1 MLRFRKNIDASV
13 VSRWEN
19 LVAWMNKAVTSA
31 QQDYLKTDVDAPVLD
46 GFDLTDAGKK
56 LAAVN
61 AYEYGLKLAQN
72 NLTLAQ
78 QGKKTKAVLKGTS
91 DTAALLSFLYYLVED
106 RRQEDLKAQKRE
118 AELVMASREEFD
130 KAYIYQL
137 EVEEQHRIFTD
148 CLDWVDALV

>member
-1 MLRFRKNIDASV
+1 MFRFRKNIDSSV

-19 LVAWMNKAVTSA
+19 LVAWMNKAVTFA
-31 QQDYLKTDVDAPVLD
+31 QQDYLKTDVDAPVLE

-61 AYEYGLKLAQN
+61 AYEYGLKLAQH
-72 NLTLAQ
+72 NLTFAQ

-118 AELVMASREEFD
+118 AELVRAPREEFD